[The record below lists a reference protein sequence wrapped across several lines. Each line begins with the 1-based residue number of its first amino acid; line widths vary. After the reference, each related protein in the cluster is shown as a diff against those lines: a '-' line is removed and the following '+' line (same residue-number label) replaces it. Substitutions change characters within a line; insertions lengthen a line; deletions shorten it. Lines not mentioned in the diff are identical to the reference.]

1 MRGNSRASK
10 GGGQTVAPGWLSGS
24 GERKGKLGRHDA
36 HVKWYRGKVIIQSM
50 TTAPPYRPAWFV
62 PGRHLR
68 TLWGKFI
75 RRRPRVPATVE
86 RWITPDDD
94 VLVIH
99 RLKGSPS
106 RPLLVLLHGLEGS
119 PNSHYARGL
128 LAHAYQRGWSAAALV
143 FRTCGG
149 EMNQTRRFYHS
160 GETTDL
166 DFAIRRLTSE
176 APDAPIVL
184 AGFSLGGN
192 VLLKWLGE
200 HGSDVPPAVRA
211 AAAVSVPYDLAR
223 GSRYINRGF
232 ARVYERHFLRSLV
245 RKATKKRQ
253 RFPDIV
259 PEVDLTRLRSMWDFD
274 DAVTAP
280 VHGFRDATDYYQR
293 SSSLRWLDRI
303 RVPTLLV
310 SAFDDPFLPP
320 EVLDE
325 VRAVARSNDALHCE
339 FPEQGGHVGFI
350 AGRLPWRPLYWAE
363 WRVMEFL
370 SSHLAPAAETTRP

>member
-1 MRGNSRASK
+1 
-10 GGGQTVAPGWLSGS
+10 
-24 GERKGKLGRHDA
+24 
-36 HVKWYRGKVIIQSM
+36 M
-50 TTAPPYRPAWFV
+50 TTVPPYRPAWFI

-68 TLWGKFI
+68 TLWGKFA
-75 RRRPRVPATVE
+75 RRRPRVPVTVE
-86 RWITPDDD
+86 RWTTPDDD
-94 VLVIH
+94 VLFIH
-99 RLKGSPS
+99 RLHAPPD

-128 LAHAYQRGWSAAALV
+128 LARAHTLGWSAAALV

-160 GETTDL
+160 GETSDL
-166 DFAIRRLTSE
+166 DFAIHRLTSE
-176 APDAPIVL
+176 LPDAPIVL

-200 HGSDVPPAVRA
+200 RGADVPPAVRA
-211 AAAVSVPYDLAR
+211 AATVSVPYDLAR

-232 ARVYERHFLRSLV
+232 SRVYEQHFLRSLV
-245 RKATKKRQ
+245 RKAIVKRQ

-259 PEVDLTRLRSMWDFD
+259 PEVNLATLRTMWDFD

-280 VHGFRDATDYYQR
+280 VHGFRDATDYYER

-303 RVPTLLV
+303 RVPTLLL
-310 SAFDDPFLPP
+310 SAADDPFLPP

-325 VRAVARSNDALHCE
+325 VRAAARKNDALQCE
-339 FPEQGGHVGFI
+339 FAEQGGHVGFI
-350 AGRLPWRPLYWAE
+350 AGSLPWRPLYWAE
-363 WRVMEFL
+363 WRVTEFL
-370 SSHLAPAAETTRP
+370 SSHLQRAEEPTRA

>member
-1 MRGNSRASK
+1 MEI
-10 GGGQTVAPGWLSGS
+10 
-24 GERKGKLGRHDA
+24 ERL
-36 HVKWYRGKVIIQSM
+36 
-50 TTAPPYRPAWFV
+50 T
-62 PGRHLR
+62 
-68 TLWGKFI
+68 
-75 RRRPRVPATVE
+75 
-86 RWITPDDD
+86 TPDDD
-94 VLVIH
+94 VLFVH
-99 RLKGSPS
+99 RLHGEQGS
-106 RPLLVLLHGLEGS
+106 PLLVLLHGLEGS

-128 LAHAYQRGWSAAALV
+128 LARAQAHGWSAAALV

-149 EMNQTRRFYHS
+149 QMNHTRRFYHS
-160 GETTDL
+160 GETSDL
-166 DFAIRRLTSE
+166 EFAIERLASE
-176 APDAPIVL
+176 LPESPILL

-200 HGSDVPPAVRA
+200 RSTDIPSAVCA

-245 RKATKKRQ
+245 RKAEIKRG

-259 PEVDLTRLRSMWDFD
+259 PHVDLEQLRSMWDFD

-280 VHGFRDATDYYQR
+280 VHGFVDATDYYHR

-310 SAFDDPFLPP
+310 SAVDDPFLPP

-325 VRAVARSNDALHCE
+325 VRAVALRNPALRCE
-339 FPEQGGHVGFI
+339 FVDRGGHVGFI
-350 AGRLPWRPLYWAE
+350 AGRRPWRPLYWAE
-363 WRVMEFL
+363 WRVVEFL
-370 SSHLAPAAETTRP
+370 SSCLPTTGRPHGASHAGLHE

>member
-1 MRGNSRASK
+1 
-10 GGGQTVAPGWLSGS
+10 
-24 GERKGKLGRHDA
+24 
-36 HVKWYRGKVIIQSM
+36 M

-68 TLWGKFI
+68 TLWGKFV
-75 RRRPRVPATVE
+75 RRRPRVPTTIE
-86 RWITPDDD
+86 RWATSDDD

-99 RLKGSPS
+99 RLQGSPA

-128 LAHAYQRGWSAAALV
+128 LARAHERGWSAAALV

-176 APDAPIVL
+176 TPDAPIVL

-192 VLLKWLGE
+192 VMLKWLGE
-200 HGSDVPPAVRA
+200 RGSDMPPAVRA

-232 ARVYERHFLRSLV
+232 ARLYERHFLRSLV
-245 RKATKKRQ
+245 RKATEKRQ
-253 RFPDIV
+253 RFPDIA
-259 PEVDLTRLRSMWDFD
+259 PEVDFATLRSMWDFD

-280 VHGFRDATDYYQR
+280 VHGFRDATDYYER
-293 SSSLRWLDRI
+293 SSSLGWLDRI

-310 SAFDDPFLPP
+310 SAVDDPFLPP

-325 VRAVARSNDALHCE
+325 VRAAARSNKALHCD
-339 FPEQGGHVGFI
+339 FPEHGGHVGFI
-350 AGRLPWRPLYWAE
+350 AGSLPWRPLYWAE

-370 SSHLAPAAETTRP
+370 ASHLPPAPDAMHP

>member
-1 MRGNSRASK
+1 MEAGRIYHSRMAR
-10 GGGQTVAPGWLSGS
+10 V
-24 GERKGKLGRHDA
+24 
-36 HVKWYRGKVIIQSM
+36 
-50 TTAPPYRPAWFV
+50 PPYRPAWFV

-68 TLWGKFI
+68 TLWGKFV
-75 RRRPRVPATVE
+75 RRRPRVPASVE
-86 RWITPDDD
+86 RWTTPDDD

-99 RLKGSPS
+99 RLKGNPG

-119 PNSHYARGL
+119 PDSHYARGL
-128 LAHAYQRGWSAAALV
+128 LARAHARGWSAAALV

-176 APDAPIVL
+176 TPGAPIVL
-184 AGFSLGGN
+184 TGFSLGGN

-200 HGSDVPPAVRA
+200 RGAEVPPTIRA

-232 ARVYERHFLRSLV
+232 ARLYERHFLRSLV
-245 RKATKKRQ
+245 RKAIEKRR
-253 RFPDIV
+253 RFPDIA
-259 PEVDLTRLRSMWDFD
+259 PRVDLATLRTMWDFD

-293 SSSLRWLDRI
+293 SSSLGWLDRI
-303 RVPTLLV
+303 RVPTLLI
-310 SAFDDPFLPP
+310 SAADDPFLPRD
-320 EVLDE
+320 VLDQ
-325 VRAVARSNDALHCE
+325 VRAVARSNSALECE
-339 FPEQGGHVGFI
+339 FPEHGGHVGFI
-350 AGRLPWRPLYWAE
+350 AGSLPWRPLYWAE

-370 SSHLAPAAETTRP
+370 ASRLPPDDQATQV

>member
-1 MRGNSRASK
+1 
-10 GGGQTVAPGWLSGS
+10 
-24 GERKGKLGRHDA
+24 
-36 HVKWYRGKVIIQSM
+36 M
-50 TTAPPYRPAWFV
+50 TTVPPYCPAWFV

-75 RRRPRVPATVE
+75 RRRPRVPTSIE
-86 RWITPDDD
+86 RWTTPDDD

-99 RLKGSPS
+99 RLQGAPA

-128 LAHAYQRGWSAAALV
+128 LARAQQRGWSAAALV

-166 DFAIRRLTSE
+166 DFAIRRLTRE
-176 APDAPIVL
+176 APHAPLVL

-200 HGSDVPPAVRA
+200 CGSDVPAAVRA

-232 ARVYERHFLRSLV
+232 ARLYERHFLRSLV
-245 RKATKKRQ
+245 RKATEKRQ

-259 PEVDLTRLRSMWDFD
+259 PEVDLARLQSMWDFD

-280 VHGFRDATDYYQR
+280 VHGFRDANDYYQR
-293 SSSLRWLDRI
+293 SSSLGWLDRI

-310 SAFDDPFLPP
+310 SAVDDPFLPC
-320 EVLDE
+320 EVLEE

-339 FPEQGGHVGFI
+339 FPRQGGHVGFI

-370 SSHLAPAAETTRP
+370 SSHLPSEAETMRP

>member
-1 MRGNSRASK
+1 
-10 GGGQTVAPGWLSGS
+10 
-24 GERKGKLGRHDA
+24 
-36 HVKWYRGKVIIQSM
+36 M
-50 TTAPPYRPAWFV
+50 TRVPPYRPAWFV

-68 TLWGKFI
+68 TLWGKFV
-75 RRRPRVPATVE
+75 RRRPRVPASVE
-86 RWITPDDD
+86 RWTTPDAD

-99 RLKGSPS
+99 RVKGSPE

-119 PNSHYARGL
+119 PDSHYARGL
-128 LAHAYQRGWSAAALV
+128 LARAHALGWSAAALV

-166 DFAIRRLTSE
+166 DFVIRRLTTE
-176 APDAPIVL
+176 TPEAPIVL

-200 HGSDVPPAVRA
+200 HGSDLPSTIRA
-211 AAAVSVPYDLAR
+211 AAVVSVPYDLAR

-245 RKATKKRQ
+245 RKAIEKRQ
-253 RFPDIV
+253 RFPDIA
-259 PEVDLTRLRSMWDFD
+259 PQVDLALLRTMWDFD

-280 VHGFRDATDYYQR
+280 VHGFRDASDYYER
-293 SSSLRWLDRI
+293 SSSLGWLDRI
-303 RVPTLLV
+303 RVPTLLI
-310 SAFDDPFLPP
+310 SAADDPFLPR

-325 VRAVARSNDALHCE
+325 VRAVARSNSALHCE

-350 AGRLPWRPLYWAE
+350 AGVLPWRPLYWAE
-363 WRVMEFL
+363 SRVIEFL
-370 SSHLAPAAETTRP
+370 ASQLPPADQGVQV

>member
-1 MRGNSRASK
+1 
-10 GGGQTVAPGWLSGS
+10 
-24 GERKGKLGRHDA
+24 
-36 HVKWYRGKVIIQSM
+36 M
-50 TTAPPYRPAWFV
+50 TRVPPYRPAWFV

-68 TLWGKFI
+68 TLWGKFV
-75 RRRPRVPATVE
+75 RRRPRVPASVE
-86 RWITPDDD
+86 RWTTPDDD

-99 RLKGSPS
+99 RLKGPPG

-119 PNSHYARGL
+119 PDSHYARGL
-128 LAHAYQRGWSAAALV
+128 LARAHARGWSAAALV

-149 EMNQTRRFYHS
+149 EMNRTRRFYHS

-166 DFAIRRLTSE
+166 DFVIRRLTSE
-176 APDAPIVL
+176 TPEAPIVL
-184 AGFSLGGN
+184 TGFSLGGN

-200 HGSDVPPAVRA
+200 RAADVPATIRA

-245 RKATKKRQ
+245 RKAIEKRR
-253 RFPDIV
+253 RFPDIA
-259 PEVDLTRLRSMWDFD
+259 PRIDLATLRTMWDFD

-293 SSSLRWLDRI
+293 SSSLGWLDRI
-303 RVPTLLV
+303 RVPTLLI
-310 SAFDDPFLPP
+310 SAADDPFLPRD
-320 EVLDE
+320 VLDE
-325 VRAVARSNDALHCE
+325 VRAVARSNSALQCE
-339 FPEQGGHVGFI
+339 FPEYGGHVGFI
-350 AGRLPWRPLYWAE
+350 AGSLPWRPLYWAE

-370 SSHLAPAAETTRP
+370 ASRLPPADQTTPV

>member
-1 MRGNSRASK
+1 
-10 GGGQTVAPGWLSGS
+10 VA
-24 GERKGKLGRHDA
+24 
-36 HVKWYRGKVIIQSM
+36 
-50 TTAPPYRPAWFV
+50 
-62 PGRHLR
+62 
-68 TLWGKFI
+68 
-75 RRRPRVPATVE
+75 VE
-86 RWITPDDD
+86 QWPTPDDD
-94 VLVIH
+94 VVFVH
-99 RLKGSPS
+99 RLHGPPRSPV
-106 RPLLVLLHGLEGS
+106 LVLLHGLEGS

-128 LAHAYQRGWSAAALV
+128 LARARALGWSAVALV

-149 EMNQTRRFYHS
+149 EMNNTRRFYHS

-166 DFAIRRLTSE
+166 DLVIQRVTIE
-176 APDAPIVL
+176 NPDTPIVL

-200 HGSDVPPAVRA
+200 RGANVPPTVRA

-223 GSRYINRGF
+223 GSRYINQGF

-245 RKATKKRQ
+245 RKAREKRV

-259 PEVDLTRLRSMWDFD
+259 PQVDLSTLRTMWDFD

-310 SAFDDPFLPP
+310 SAADDPFLPP
-320 EVLDE
+320 EVLEE
-325 VRAVARSNDALHCE
+325 VRDIARANNALHCE
-339 FPEQGGHVGFI
+339 FVEHGGHVGFI
-350 AGRLPWRPLYWAE
+350 AGDLPWRPLYWAE
-363 WRVMEFL
+363 WRVADFL
-370 SSHLAPAAETTRP
+370 SSRLPRTAESARP